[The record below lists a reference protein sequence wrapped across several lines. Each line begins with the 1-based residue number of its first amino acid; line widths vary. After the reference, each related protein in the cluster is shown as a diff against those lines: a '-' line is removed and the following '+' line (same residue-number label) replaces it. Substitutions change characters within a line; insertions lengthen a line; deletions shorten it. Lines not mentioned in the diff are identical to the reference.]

1 MDPLGPQYMPTVIH
15 QANFKK
21 KAVLDFKWHSLEILA
36 WYISN
41 IGNP

>member
-1 MDPLGPQYMPTVIH
+1 MDPLGPHRMTTITH
-15 QANFKK
+15 EAIFMKK
-21 KAVLDFKWHSLEILA
+21 VVLDFKWHSLEILA